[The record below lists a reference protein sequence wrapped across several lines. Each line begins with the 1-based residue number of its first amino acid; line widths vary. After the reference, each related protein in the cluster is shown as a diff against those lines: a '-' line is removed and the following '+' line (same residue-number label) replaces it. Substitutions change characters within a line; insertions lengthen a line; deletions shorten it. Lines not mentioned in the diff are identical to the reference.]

1 MKNTELHR
9 MLEQLKAMADIPEEK
24 YKWSCDRCPHSEEYI
39 CGLECTKENDMGKEK
54 NEKHDVF
61 DRVVSDMDE
70 LLTTS
75 EADLV
80 SVNVTTTNDRIIT
93 LTIQSTE
100 DRK

>member
-54 NEKHDVF
+54 NDVF
-61 DRVVSDMDE
+61 DRIVSNMDE
-70 LLTTS
+70 LLTKS

-80 SVNVTTTNDRIIT
+80 SVNITTTDNRSIT